1 MNNKLLEDAKRDLA
15 TKETVVKTILVA
27 IKKLDTGVEDAT
39 NIFWIKEE
47 ELKTLNDKNVELEG
61 LLDDIQLDKVNS
73 EIDELEKEKEKA
85 KEKTIYDLNKSEINI
100 FKLKINKK
108 IAEIDSNLKKINE
121 EINAFVNEI
130 NKSVQDKDLKKTN
143 KEGTAKFTKDKYD
156 TFKKVVENVLFDKTI
171 YEKKEKKVICVENK
185 NAITAISAVLD
196 NKPFLEH
203 IESVNKLKVKLND
216 KLNDKLNEFKPDDFI
231 AFLKKGDNIAEIEK
245 TLESKIASKIAKFE
259 KKIAKCQEK
268 IRKRTEIEDDLKQL
282 VEQIKEAEP
291 KVKSAIQELNNAKE
305 KKANYSMDALDT
317 AIVKLNEAKR
327 VVKEAENAMKSAKN
341 ELKNVNDAREK
352 KAIEAYMNDCLGPQS
367 KYEIDVNGIK
377 SIMDNTMCP
386 FTFNCKNIYGESVN
400 YANTISS
407 KEYEQWGDLI
417 DGIKCMPCIKHMK
430 QKAKVIEQGG
440 GGGNKQMIAVLIA
453 HHKKSN
459 KKGEEEEEKEEKGE
473 KEEKEEKEEK
483 VKVEDISK
491 NDNSKKDVTKEK
503 KEKKD
508 DDGQSR
514 CYCEPIKAV
523 TSALLQIK
531 QNKKT
536 NPNCFVPYTLMNKNP
551 I

>member
-108 IAEIDSNLKKINE
+108 IAELDSNLKKINE
-121 EINAFVNEI
+121 EINTFVNEI

-216 KLNDKLNEFKPDDFI
+216 KLNDKLNEFKPDEFI
-231 AFLKKGDNIAEIEK
+231 AFLKKGDNIAEIEE

-259 KKIAKCQEK
+259 KQIAKCQEK

-282 VEQIKEAEP
+282 VNQIKEAEL
-291 KVKSAIQELNNAKE
+291 KVKSAIVESNKAKE

-341 ELKNVNDAREK
+341 ELKKLNDVREK
-352 KAIEAYMNDCLGPQS
+352 EAINTYVKDCIGPQS

-386 FTFNCKNIYGESVN
+386 FTFNCKNIYGESVDH
-400 YANTISS
+400 ANIIFG
-407 KEYEQWGDLI
+407 KEYKLWGDLVE
-417 DGIKCMPCIKHMK
+417 GIKCKPCSK
-430 QKAKVIEQGG
+430 QKPKALEQGG
-440 GGGNKQMIAVLIA
+440 GASKEMIAVLIA
-453 HHKKSN
+453 HHKSN
-459 KKGEEEEEKEEKGE
+459 KEEEKEEEEEKGGENVTNNNGASESGNTGGE
-473 KEEKEEKEEK
+473 KKG
-483 VKVEDISK
+483 
-491 NDNSKKDVTKEK
+491 EK

-508 DDGQSR
+508 DDGQFK

-531 QNKKT
+531 QNKQT
-536 NPNCFVPYTLMNKNP
+536 NTNCFTPYTLMNKNP